1 VTDDAK
7 GMPER
12 VWVCDSVRAA
22 VRGLHA
28 ERIPWRYDPT
38 ATDAT
43 EYILA
48 SRFTALEAELHDAS
62 EAAYIY
68 ADMPKLRDRI
78 QKMKDDMTYWHDQ
91 AMEHSALRDRS
102 AERVTALEAENER
115 LRKALLRISSATVD
129 DALKTAVA
137 REALAADPPKPEKEA
152 G

>member
-1 VTDDAK
+1 MTDDAK

-48 SRFTALEAELHDAS
+48 SRFTALEAE
-62 EAAYIY
+62 
-68 ADMPKLRDRI
+68 
-78 QKMKDDMTYWHDQ
+78 
-91 AMEHSALRDRS
+91 
-102 AERVTALEAENER
+102 NER
-115 LRKALLRISSATVD
+115 LR
-129 DALKTAVA
+129 
-137 REALAADPPKPEKEA
+137 EALEEYACLGEPVHMSDCALHNGPAMPVGPCDCGAINE
-152 G
+152 GNR